1 MAYLMLALFASL
13 GFFQITARAAVVG
26 ITSMCLASTVA
37 ESLPVNQWL
46 DDNLSVPAAAILVG
60 IVLISFEA

>member
-13 GFFQITARAAVVG
+13 GFFEITIRAAIVA
-26 ITSMCLASTVA
+26 ITSMCLASTVV
-37 ESLPVNQWL
+37 ESLPMNRWL

-60 IVLISFEA
+60 INLIKVQV